1 MTRKDVDNPVDNSL
15 DPALSSRLYS
25 EVQEENVIE
34 ENRSYPSAQERAQQG
49 ATWLDQDRP
58 GWEELVDLGTLNLF
72 LGTQCPLG
80 QVYAG
85 QVRPMGLYHGEGYL
99 VGLTRLR
106 SARSLIGDSDSTDTA
121 YRYGFIG
128 FTSQDRLRLKG
139 AWVKAIED
147 RRLHVV
153 VEGPRSSDEHR
164 KEEP

>member
-15 DPALSSRLYS
+15 DWSLSSRLYS
-25 EVQEENVIE
+25 EVQKEIVIDENA
-34 ENRSYPSAQERAQQG
+34 STLTAQERAQQG
-49 ATWLDQDRP
+49 AAWLDQDRP
-58 GWEELVDLGTLNLF
+58 GWEELVDLGTLNLS

-80 QVYAG
+80 QVYAD
-85 QVRPMGLYHGEGYL
+85 QVRPMCLYHREGYL

-106 SARSLIGDSDSTDTA
+106 STRSPIDSDITDTA

-147 RRLHVV
+147 RRLH
-153 VEGPRSSDEHR
+153 R
-164 KEEP
+164 KEEL